1 MSCPHLSGVAALL
14 KQSHPDWSVAAI
26 KSSMMTTAYMSNLN
40 KQPIL
45 DHVTMHPANLFALGA
60 GHVNPLQAND
70 PGLIYDIHPDEYI
83 PYLCGLNYSDQQ
95 VGAVVG
101 CKVNCSLLQWITEA
115 QLNYP
120 SFSVKLDRGSSKG
133 YTRIVTNVGAPK
145 SIYQFVCQDGKHQV
159 RSPIS
164 IELIN

>member
-1 MSCPHLSGVAALL
+1 
-14 KQSHPDWSVAAI
+14 
-26 KSSMMTTAYMSNLN
+26 
-40 KQPIL
+40 
-45 DHVTMHPANLFALGA
+45 
-60 GHVNPLQAND
+60 PLQAND

-95 VGAVVG
+95 VGAIVG
-101 CKVNCSLLQWITEA
+101 RKVNCSLLQWIPEA

-120 SFSVKLDRGSSKG
+120 SFSVKLDKRRSSCLSN
-133 YTRIVTNVGAPK
+133 ITNVGEPN
-145 SIYQFVCQDGKHQV
+145 SIYQFVCELDLKTVDIRVSPSRLVFTKANQKLKYNLTFSRSSLSRNNNDNKTYVEAALLWRDGKHQV